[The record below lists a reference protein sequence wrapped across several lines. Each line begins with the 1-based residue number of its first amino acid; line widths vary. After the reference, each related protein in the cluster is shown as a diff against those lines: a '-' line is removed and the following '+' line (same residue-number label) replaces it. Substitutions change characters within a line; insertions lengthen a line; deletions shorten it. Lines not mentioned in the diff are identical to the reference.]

1 MEPQKWVLLL
11 STLPAPHPVNQ
22 WSPSGA
28 ISPRGHLAIF
38 GEVSDCHNLA
48 GGEAAAG
55 VQGWRPG
62 ILLSTLHYTRQ
73 PPLQTELSNLKCH

>member
-11 STLPAPHPVNQ
+11 STLPAPKPVNQ

-28 ISPRGHLAIF
+28 LSPRGHLAIF

-48 GGEAAAG
+48 GREAAAG
-55 VQGWRPG
+55 VQG
-62 ILLSTLHYTRQ
+62 
-73 PPLQTELSNLKCH
+73 